1 MRNGEVWD
9 TKVISV
15 YIFISEE
22 SVVGDVFIL
31 LIVYGE
37 KCWSCFRW
45 KKDCFG
51 GRIIKSSLY
60 HTWIHILVDF
70 SALSNQRGSWRDISE
85 GESNLTESLPLPK
98 KYEYI
103 IYKFIQTIE
112 EIYFIVPSSSFSRNN
127 PPKLNDYGEKLQ
139 SSLREWNV
147 ISWLD
152 WIKFKGKRK
161 KRLETRDREWQKV
174 SIGETSK
181 DPPDEI
187 SQIVHVQ
194 SENGIALEAVVERP
208 DVDLETVEVLSSIDE
223 ADVEAA

>member
-9 TKVISV
+9 TKVI

-85 GESNLTESLPLPK
+85 GETNLTESLPLPK

-127 PPKLNDYGEKLQ
+127 PPKLTT
-139 SSLREWNV
+139 
-147 ISWLD
+147 
-152 WIKFKGKRK
+152 GKNYK
-161 KRLETRDREWQKV
+161 VVCASETWFRD
-174 SIGETSK
+174 
-181 DPPDEI
+181 
-187 SQIVHVQ
+187 
-194 SENGIALEAVVERP
+194 
-208 DVDLETVEVLSSIDE
+208 
-223 ADVEAA
+223 